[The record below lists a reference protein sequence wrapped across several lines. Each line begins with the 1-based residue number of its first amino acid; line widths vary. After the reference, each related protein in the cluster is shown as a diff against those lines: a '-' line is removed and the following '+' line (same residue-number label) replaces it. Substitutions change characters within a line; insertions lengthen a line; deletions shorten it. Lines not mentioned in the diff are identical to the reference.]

1 MEIPRD
7 QGWRMGGCLAAW
19 LVYRKLLYE
28 EVSQPG
34 VELSSI
40 ETDEER
46 EHSCCQLFPVTVDC
60 AKRTEHASSFS
71 SNSKNDLVLSCLQL
85 SSIVINL

>member
-1 MEIPRD
+1 
-7 QGWRMGGCLAAW
+7 MGGCLAAW

-28 EVSQPG
+28 EAGQPV

-46 EHSCCQLFPVTVDC
+46 EAAFLLSAISCNCGLC
-60 AKRTEHASSFS
+60 
-71 SNSKNDLVLSCLQL
+71 
-85 SSIVINL
+85 

>member
-7 QGWRMGGCLAAW
+7 QRWRMGGCLAAW

-28 EVSQPG
+28 EASQPV
-34 VELSSI
+34 VELSPI

-46 EHSCCQLFPVTVDC
+46 EGAFLLSAISCNCGLC
-60 AKRTEHASSFS
+60 
-71 SNSKNDLVLSCLQL
+71 
-85 SSIVINL
+85 

>member
-7 QGWRMGGCLAAW
+7 QRWRTGGCLAAW

-28 EVSQPG
+28 EASQPV
-34 VELSSI
+34 VELSPI

-46 EHSCCQLFPVTVDC
+46 GGAFLLSVISCNCGLC
-60 AKRTEHASSFS
+60 
-71 SNSKNDLVLSCLQL
+71 
-85 SSIVINL
+85 

>member
-7 QGWRMGGCLAAW
+7 QRWRMGGCLAAW

-46 EHSCCQLFPVTVDC
+46 EEAFLLSAISCNCGLC
-60 AKRTEHASSFS
+60 
-71 SNSKNDLVLSCLQL
+71 
-85 SSIVINL
+85 